1 MPYLKKYRF
10 LFSVHTLFIACISLI
25 SSFLSIQFEFALF
38 ADFLVVGII
47 LAFPIS
53 FSMREAFRRRE
64 RAIAYLSL
72 FKGSLQSVFY
82 CFENSK
88 MDQEKKM
95 QIKNILANISCRFP
109 A

>member
-1 MPYLKKYRF
+1 MKKYRF
-10 LFSVHTLFIACISLI
+10 LFSIHTLFIAIISLI
-25 SSFLSIQFEFALF
+25 SSFVSIRFEFALF
-38 ADFLVVGII
+38 ADFLIVGVI

-53 FSMREAFRRRE
+53 FSMRESFRRRE

-88 MDQEKKM
+88 LDQEKKM
-95 QIKNILANISCRFP
+95 QIKNILSEI
-109 A
+109 